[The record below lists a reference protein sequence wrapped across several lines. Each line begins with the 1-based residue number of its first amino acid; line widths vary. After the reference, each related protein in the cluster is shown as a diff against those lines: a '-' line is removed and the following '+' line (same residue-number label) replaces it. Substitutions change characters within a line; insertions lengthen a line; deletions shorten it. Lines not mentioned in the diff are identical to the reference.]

1 MAFFEPA
8 MTDRLNAF
16 FQHDADLAWE
26 ATEPGVKRK
35 IMAYGEDLM
44 VVRVVFAA
52 GAVGKA
58 HQHPHRQASYVESGI
73 FDVTID
79 GRTSRLHAGDT
90 FFVPSGLV
98 HGVVAVEAGQ
108 LIDSFTPIRAEFL

>member
-1 MAFFEPA
+1 
-8 MTDRLNAF
+8 MTDRINSF
-16 FQHDADLAWE
+16 FQHEADFAWE

-44 VVRVVFAA
+44 VVRVVFEA

-58 HQHPHRQASYVESGI
+58 HQHPHRQASYVESGA

-79 GRTSRLHAGDT
+79 GQTSRLNAGDT
-90 FFVPSGLV
+90 FFVPADLV

-108 LIDSFTPIRAEFL
+108 LIDSFTPMRKEFL